1 MRRKTRVIEFVVVI
15 GTGKLEAALT
25 KHDMVGSGAGFIVP
39 AVYLSHLYQW
49 TDKRQAA
56 TILQLAIGCE
66 ALTVLFWLWRAG
78 VSVVELL
85 VLRRER
91 VALAQGGPVGG
102 GDDRSV

>member
-1 MRRKTRVIEFVVVI
+1 MVVV

-25 KHDMVGSGAGFIVP
+25 KHGMVGSGAGFVVP

-66 ALTVLFWLWRAG
+66 ALTALSAVA
-78 VSVVELL
+78 VL
-85 VLRRER
+85 VLVVVGSSLGARARCLGAGRASRWRR
-91 VALAQGGPVGG
+91 
-102 GDDRSV
+102 

>member
-1 MRRKTRVIEFVVVI
+1 MV

-25 KHDMVGSGAGFIVP
+25 KHDMVGGGAGFVVP

-78 VSVVELL
+78 VSVVEM

>member
-1 MRRKTRVIEFVVVI
+1 MLVG

-25 KHDMVGSGAGFIVP
+25 KHDMVGGGAGFVVP

-66 ALTVLFWLWRAG
+66 ALTALSAVA
-78 VSVVELL
+78 VL
-85 VLRRER
+85 VLVVVGSSLGARARCLGAGRASRWRR
-91 VALAQGGPVGG
+91 
-102 GDDRSV
+102 